1 MLVGGVTGLTTLDYP
16 GSLSAVIFFRG
27 CPWRCS
33 YCHNKHLQVASSSES
48 LLWEDVLHL
57 LKTRV
62 GFVEAVVFSG
72 GEPLQQAHLPAAI
85 EDVKRLGF
93 RIGLHTSGAFPER
106 LALVLPLVDWVGFDV
121 KHEFDNYYDVTG
133 VPESGFLAQ
142 RSLNMLISSGV
153 RYEVRMTVCESLD
166 SLSIVNVFKGIAA
179 QGVKTVALQ
188 KCRDKDENIVEHPI
202 FSDRLLLEDI
212 SKRFENFSVR

>member
-16 GSLSAVIFFRG
+16 GFLSVVVFFRG

-33 YCHNKHLQVASSSES
+33 YCHNKHLQIVSSSES
-48 LLWEDVLHL
+48 LPWEDVLHL

-72 GEPLQQAHLPAAI
+72 GEPLQQARLPAAI
-85 EDVKRLGF
+85 EDVKKMGF

-121 KHEFDNYYDVTG
+121 KHEFENYCDVTG

-142 RSLNMLISSGV
+142 KSLNMLISSGV
-153 RYEVRMTVCESLD
+153 KYEVRMTVCESLD
-166 SLSIVNVFKGIAA
+166 SLAIVDVFKGIAA
-179 QGVKTVALQ
+179 QGVKTVVLQ
-188 KCRDKDENIVEHPI
+188 KCRDESENIVEHPI
-202 FSDRLLLEDI
+202 FSDKLLLEDI
-212 SKRFENFSVR
+212 SKRFESFSIR